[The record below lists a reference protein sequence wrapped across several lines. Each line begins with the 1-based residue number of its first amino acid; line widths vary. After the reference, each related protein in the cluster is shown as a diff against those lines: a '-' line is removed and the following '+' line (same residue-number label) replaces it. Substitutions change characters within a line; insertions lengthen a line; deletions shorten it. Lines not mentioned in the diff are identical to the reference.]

1 MKNVAPGRLPDA
13 VLAENFS
20 EVIPPYG
27 RDEAVAESNRCLFCF
42 DAPCVRACPTH
53 IEIPHF
59 IKKIATGNE
68 HGSARVIME
77 SNPLGPTCARVCPVE
92 QLCEGACVLNHQH
105 HPIAIGR
112 LQRYATDHMLA
123 TGHLPYEAGAP
134 TGRSVAIVG
143 SGPAGLACAITLA
156 RLGDRAV
163 VFEAREKGGGLDT
176 YGIVS
181 FREPVDVAL
190 AEVGLAAALGVEFR
204 YGKRLGVDIS
214 VEDLLE
220 EFDAVFLGL
229 GLGHVPQ
236 LGIPGEDLPGV
247 HDALTYIERTKTEPL
262 AGIAIGRRVV
272 VVGAGNTAIDAA
284 TASRRLGA
292 EEVAIVYRRTV
303 AEMPAYQFEY
313 DFAKQDGVRFI
324 WLTQPV
330 RVVGEGSVQGLECV
344 RMQATGKTDAKGR
357 AQFEPVPGSQHVIE
371 CDMIVKATGQVSS
384 FEALRPLGIHIRD
397 GRIAADST
405 TGQTGN
411 PRVYAA
417 GDCVGGGDAA
427 TVVQV
432 VESAKQ
438 AAFAMHAAVPA
449 GARAVTR

>member
-13 VLAENFS
+13 VLAQNFT
-20 EVIPPYG
+20 EVVPPYS

-42 DAPCVRACPTH
+42 DAPCIRACPTR
-53 IEIPHF
+53 IQIPHF

-105 HPIAIGR
+105 RPIAIGR
-112 LQRYATDHMLA
+112 LQRYATDRMIES
-123 TGHLPYEAGAP
+123 GRLPYDPGVP

-143 SGPAGLACAITLA
+143 SGPAGLSCAITLA
-156 RLGDRAV
+156 RWGDRAV

-181 FREPVDVAL
+181 FREPIDVAL
-190 AEVGLAAALGVEFR
+190 AEVELAAALGVEFR
-204 YGKRLGVDIS
+204 YGKRLGIDIS
-214 VEDLLE
+214 VEDLLD

-229 GLGHVPQ
+229 GLGHVPP

-247 HDALTYIERTKTEPL
+247 HDALTFIERTKTESLKSIPV
-262 AGIAIGRRVV
+262 GRRVI

-303 AEMPAYQFEY
+303 AEMPAYRFEY

-330 RVVGEGSVQGLECV
+330 RVVGDGSVQGLECV
-344 RMQATGKTDAKGR
+344 RMQATGATDAKGR
-357 AQFEPVPGSQHVIE
+357 AQFEPVPKSTHVIE
-371 CDMIVKATGQVSS
+371 CDMIVKATGQMSS
-384 FEALRPLGIHIRD
+384 FEALGPLGIHVHA
-397 GRIAADST
+397 GRIAADPA

-411 PRVYAA
+411 ARVYAA

-432 VESAKQ
+432 VEAAKQ
-438 AAFAMHAAVPA
+438 AAHAIHATVPA
-449 GARAVTR
+449 GSRAVAR

>member
-13 VLAENFS
+13 VLAANFS
-20 EVIPPYG
+20 EVIPAYS
-27 RDEAVAESNRCLFCF
+27 REEAVAESNRCLFCF
-42 DAPCVRACPTH
+42 DAPCIRACPTH
-53 IEIPHF
+53 IQIPHF

-77 SNPLGPTCARVCPVE
+77 ANPLGPTCARVCPVE

-105 HPIAIGR
+105 RPIAIGR
-112 LQRYATDHMLA
+112 LQRYATDRMLA

-143 SGPAGLACAITLA
+143 SGPAGLSCAITLA

-176 YGIVS
+176 FGIVS

-190 AEVGLAAALGVEFR
+190 AEVGLAAAIGVEFR
-204 YGKRLGVDIS
+204 YGKKLGANLE
-214 VEDLLE
+214 VEELLE

-229 GLGHVPQ
+229 GLGQVPA
-236 LGIPGEDLPGV
+236 LGIPGENLQGV
-247 HDALTYIERTKTEPL
+247 YDALQFIERTKTEPL
-262 AGIAIGRRVV
+262 SGIPIGRRVV

-292 EEVAIVYRRTV
+292 DEVAIVYRRTV

-313 DFAKQDGVRFI
+313 DFAKHDGVRFI
-324 WLTQPV
+324 WLTQPT
-330 RVVGEGSVQGLECV
+330 RVVGDGAVQGLECV
-344 RMQATGKTDAKGR
+344 RMRATGKTDAKGR
-357 AQFEPVPGSQHVIE
+357 AQFEPEPGSEHVIE

-384 FEALRPLGIHIRD
+384 FDALRPLGIHIQN
-397 GRIAADST
+397 GRIAADLA
-405 TGQTGN
+405 TGRTGN
-411 PRVYAA
+411 ARIYAA

-432 VESAKQ
+432 VEAAKQ
-438 AAFAMHAAVPA
+438 AALAIHAAVPA
-449 GARAVTR
+449 GARALAR

>member
-1 MKNVAPGRLPDA
+1 MADLAPGRLSGP
-13 VLAENFS
+13 VLARNFT
-20 EVIPPYG
+20 EVVPPYA

-42 DAPCVRACPTH
+42 DAPCVQACPTH
-53 IEIPHF
+53 IQIPHF

-105 HPIAIGR
+105 RPIAIGR
-112 LQRYATDHMLA
+112 LQRYATDRMIES
-123 TGHLPYEAGAP
+123 GRLPYDPGVP

-143 SGPAGLACAITLA
+143 SGPAGLSCAITLA

-181 FREPVDVAL
+181 FREPTEVAL
-190 AEVGLAAALGVEFR
+190 AEVELAAALGVEFR
-204 YGKRLGVDIS
+204 YGKKLGKNLKL
-214 VEDLLE
+214 EDLLG
-220 EFDAVFLGL
+220 EFDAVFLGV
-229 GLGHVPQ
+229 GLGQVPA
-236 LGIPGEDLPGV
+236 LNIPGENLQGV
-247 HDALTYIERTKTEPL
+247 YDALEFIERTKTEKL
-262 AGIAIGRRVV
+262 DGIPVGRRVI

-284 TASRRLGA
+284 TASVRLGA
-292 EEVAIVYRRTV
+292 DTVQIVYRRTV

-313 DFAKQDGVRFI
+313 EFAKQDGVQFV
-324 WLTQPV
+324 WLVQPT
-330 RVVGEGSVQGLECV
+330 RVVGDGHVEGLECV
-344 RMQATGKTDAKGR
+344 RMRLAGARDAKGR
-357 AQFEPVPGSQHVIE
+357 LQTEPVKGSEHVIP

-384 FEALRPLGIHIRD
+384 FEALRAHGIDIRG
-397 GRIAADST
+397 GRIAANPV
-405 TGQTGN
+405 TGLTGN

-432 VESAKQ
+432 V
-438 AAFAMHAAVPA
+438 
-449 GARAVTR
+449 